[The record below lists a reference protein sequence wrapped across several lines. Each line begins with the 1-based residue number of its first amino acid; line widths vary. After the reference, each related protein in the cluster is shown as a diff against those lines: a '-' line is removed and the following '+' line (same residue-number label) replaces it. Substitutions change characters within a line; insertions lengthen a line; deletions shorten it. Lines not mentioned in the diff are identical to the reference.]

1 VGGVSCPT
9 LFQPTI
15 YTTTVPLGEI
25 DYSLHKS
32 NSTYLTDLDVARG
45 HHLYSVF
52 RRGFTAYADGT
63 HTTTSNGDGGG
74 RKGGKGMLMP
84 ALGGV
89 TCTFRREVRPYA
101 RLEIWTRVL
110 AWDDKWIYLISHF
123 VRPSSSSTPSKE
135 RPEGEV
141 DPAVYATCVSK
152 YVLKQGRKTVALQQF
167 LETCGFLAPLDDV
180 ASATSSSLDHQKHQ
194 ENLAADR
201 DEEGALQKEI
211 EKRRLK
217 GLSLASHFAALDEGH
232 KWFGG
237 SQEGAVLAKF

>member
-1 VGGVSCPT
+1 
-9 LFQPTI
+9 
-15 YTTTVPLGEI
+15 
-25 DYSLHKS
+25 
-32 NSTYLTDLDVARG
+32 
-45 HHLYSVF
+45 
-52 RRGFTAYADGT
+52 
-63 HTTTSNGDGGG
+63 
-74 RKGGKGMLMP
+74 MP

-89 TCTFRREVRPYA
+89 SCTFRREVRPYA

-123 VRPSSSSTPSKE
+123 VRPSSSSKPSKE
-135 RPEGEV
+135 RSEGEV

-152 YVLKQGRKTVALQQF
+152 YVLKQGRKTVAPQQF

-194 ENLAADR
+194 GGDLAAVT
-201 DEEGALQKEI
+201 DEKDALQKEV